1 METTSTPFAGEMFA
15 VLTRLRGAATGKPAA
30 KNPDHHRQFALGLG
44 GRCPNVEGEA
54 ILALTRIAEHHV
66 VKMFL
71 LHTARS
77 EAGGLA
83 HALPFGRGLRGL
95 PAQRTDRRR
104 GKRDAQKVPRLP
116 VGAHLSLD
124 LALIRLNHQRV
135 ARLSRQ
141 GERQCG
147 DPHSCVLQNKPDEH
161 RNLIY
166 QMSCRTAL
174 RHTQALLHS
183 EPDATMSLYLI
194 VVSVAYLLGS
204 IPFGF
209 LLVWLVRKEDIR
221 AKGSGNIGAT
231 NVLRSGAKGL
241 GILTFV
247 LDGSK
252 GYAAVAVA
260 EFLARN
266 KDPAT
271 LHHLAILAGLF
282 VILGHMFPVWL
293 HFKGG
298 KGVATA
304 FGVFL
309 ALCPL
314 AALSALGLWIV
325 IVALT
330 RYVSL
335 ASILAAVVLPFLTL
349 WLSPGRY
356 GYASGAVVFRLLLDR
371 HREAPAEHRA
381 PDAGHGARLWCIEE
395 NGSVSRIAIVG
406 SGSWGTALA
415 LSLARRGDHSI
426 ALWSHSVAQWEPTF
440 PGFLFLRRSPQ

>member
-1 METTSTPFAGEMFA
+1 MP
-15 VLTRLRGAATGKPAA
+15 
-30 KNPDHHRQFALGLG
+30 
-44 GRCPNVEGEA
+44 
-54 ILALTRIAEHHV
+54 
-66 VKMFL
+66 
-71 LHTARS
+71 
-77 EAGGLA
+77 
-83 HALPFGRGLRGL
+83 
-95 PAQRTDRRR
+95 
-104 GKRDAQKVPRLP
+104 
-116 VGAHLSLD
+116 
-124 LALIRLNHQRV
+124 
-135 ARLSRQ
+135 
-141 GERQCG
+141 
-147 DPHSCVLQNKPDEH
+147 
-161 RNLIY
+161 
-166 QMSCRTAL
+166 
-174 RHTQALLHS
+174 
-183 EPDATMSLYLI
+183 LYLI
-194 VVSVAYLLGS
+194 VVGVAYLLGS

-260 EFLARN
+260 KFLAREN
-266 KDPAT
+266 PTA
-271 LHHLAILAGLF
+271 LPHLAILAGLF

-314 AALSALGLWIV
+314 AALAALGLWIAV
-325 IVALT
+325 VLLT

-356 GYASGAVVFRLLLDR
+356 GYASGAAVFVCCWIVIVKHRQNIVRLIQGT
-371 HREAPAEHRA
+371 EH
-381 PDAGHGARLWCIEE
+381 GFGA
-395 NGSVSRIAIVG
+395 SRKTGA
-406 SGSWGTALA
+406 
-415 LSLARRGDHSI
+415 
-426 ALWSHSVAQWEPTF
+426 
-440 PGFLFLRRSPQ
+440 